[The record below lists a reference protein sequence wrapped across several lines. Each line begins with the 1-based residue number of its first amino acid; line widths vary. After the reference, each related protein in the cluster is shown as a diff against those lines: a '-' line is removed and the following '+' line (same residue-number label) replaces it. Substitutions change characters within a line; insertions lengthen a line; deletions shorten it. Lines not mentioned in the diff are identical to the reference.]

1 MAKLRK
7 RGKSYFVDFR
17 IGNKRIRK
25 NVGRDKKLADIALK
39 DIEVRIARKDT
50 GLIVKDYEIARF
62 FEEYLEYS
70 KTNHS
75 PSTFKRYRG
84 IIDHYKR
91 FLKEKPWISKLS
103 DLNAKFFEDYKTY
116 RKTMFISKNGQPVKI
131 EDAKSNNG
139 NVKKGAKSNTIN
151 MEIKTF
157 RTLLNMAI
165 KWDYL
170 SNNPMKGVTTL
181 KVNDA
186 KPPRFLTKE
195 ECEKLLE
202 SCNDD
207 LYPVFFTFL
216 HTGMRKAELEN
227 LEWQDIDFERRKIKI
242 RRKDNWKPKTAER
255 EIPISDELFH
265 VLSNLR
271 KKQGKKSRFVFC
283 DKQGNKMKRKLRRDL
298 MRLTKKCGFPDATK
312 IHSLRHTFASH
323 LVMNGVDLPTVQ
335 RLMGHTNIQT
345 TMIYSHLAPDHLN
358 EAVNKLNING
368 VRK

>member
-7 RGKSYFVDFR
+7 RGNTYFVDFR

-25 NVGRDKKLADIALK
+25 NVGKDKKLAEIALK
-39 DIEVRIARKDT
+39 DIEVRIARKDS
-50 GLIVKDYEIARF
+50 GLVIKDYEIDKF

-75 PSTFKRYRG
+75 PSTFNRYRG
-84 IIDHYKR
+84 IIDHYKK
-91 FLKEKPWISKLS
+91 FLKDKPWISKLS
-103 DLNAKFFEDYKTY
+103 DLNAKFFEDYKTH
-116 RKTMFISKNGQPVKI
+116 RKTMPVSKNGQPVRIK
-131 EDAKSNNG
+131 DDQSLNNG
-139 NVKKGAKSNTIN
+139 NAKMGAKTNTIN

-157 RTLLNMAI
+157 RTILNMAI

-202 SCNDD
+202 DCNDE
-207 LYPVFFTFL
+207 LYPIIFTFL

-242 RRKDNWKPKTAER
+242 RLKDFWKPKTAER
-255 EIPISDELFH
+255 EIPISDELSH
-265 VLSNLR
+265 VLENLK
-271 KKQGKKSRFVFC
+271 KKQSKSKFVFC
-283 DKQGNKMKRKLRRDL
+283 DKNGERLKRKLRRDL
-298 MRLTKKCGFPDATK
+298 MRLTKKCGFPDVTK

-335 RLMGHTNIQT
+335 RLMGHTDIQT

-368 VRK
+368 VRR